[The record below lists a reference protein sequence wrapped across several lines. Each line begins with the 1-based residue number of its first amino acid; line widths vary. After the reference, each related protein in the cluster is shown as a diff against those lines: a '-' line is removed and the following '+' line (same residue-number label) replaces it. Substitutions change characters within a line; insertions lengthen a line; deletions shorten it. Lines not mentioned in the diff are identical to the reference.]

1 MAETNALIVGLR
13 TAVAAAPENGA
24 VRVALARA
32 LQQAG
37 NADEA
42 RIEAAT
48 AFALNPELQAAAD
61 LIVELNTSN
70 GADGTTTPHVSR
82 QDVSEPTTQP
92 AAEPASESPTASQPP
107 TASVSD
113 QGASAQSSSAEV
125 AQTPARQV
133 PPEFDWAKAEQE
145 IDSEIGPAFLA
156 SETDDSE
163 APIPYAADL
172 KREQLTLAQVAGLDQ
187 VKKRIQQTFLDP
199 IRNPRIARM
208 FGRKVGSGL
217 LLYGP
222 PGCGKTFVARAIA
235 GELGAT
241 FMPISLA
248 DVLSKWIGE
257 SEKGVAAAFEAAR
270 AHTPAVLFFDEV
282 DAIGGKRSSYAG
294 SGLRPVVN
302 QLLTEMDG
310 VVASNDGVF
319 VLAATNAPWDVDS
332 ALQRPGRFDRVLLV
346 TPPDAAAREQ
356 IVRTALAQVPV
367 NKIDVKK
374 IALRFEGFSG
384 ADVSELC
391 STATQSAMADSIRTN
406 VIRLVDMNDFELAFN
421 EVHSSIGPWMQSAR
435 NVVEYANPNGQ
446 YDDLDK
452 LVRSWKT
459 R

>member
-92 AAEPASESPTASQPP
+92 AAEPASESPTTSQPP

-113 QGASAQSSSAEV
+113 QGTSAQSSSAEV

-172 KREQLTLAQVAGLDQ
+172 KRE
-187 VKKRIQQTFLDP
+187 
-199 IRNPRIARM
+199 
-208 FGRKVGSGL
+208 
-217 LLYGP
+217 
-222 PGCGKTFVARAIA
+222 
-235 GELGAT
+235 
-241 FMPISLA
+241 
-248 DVLSKWIGE
+248 
-257 SEKGVAAAFEAAR
+257 
-270 AHTPAVLFFDEV
+270 
-282 DAIGGKRSSYAG
+282 
-294 SGLRPVVN
+294 
-302 QLLTEMDG
+302 
-310 VVASNDGVF
+310 
-319 VLAATNAPWDVDS
+319 
-332 ALQRPGRFDRVLLV
+332 
-346 TPPDAAAREQ
+346 
-356 IVRTALAQVPV
+356 
-367 NKIDVKK
+367 
-374 IALRFEGFSG
+374 
-384 ADVSELC
+384 
-391 STATQSAMADSIRTN
+391 
-406 VIRLVDMNDFELAFN
+406 
-421 EVHSSIGPWMQSAR
+421 
-435 NVVEYANPNGQ
+435 
-446 YDDLDK
+446 
-452 LVRSWKT
+452 
-459 R
+459 